1 VWIVFLL
8 FPLGIVPF
16 TYVFSFLFTSENV
29 AQTIIIFL
37 NFVLGGIG
45 AISVYFL
52 RLLEDTRDIGDSLHV
67 VFKALPTYCLTGSVM
82 FVAGKDAL
90 VLSRKDLPSDNLAIE
105 NLGGDIRALLI
116 HFAVWTVM
124 LILIESGMFQCL
136 RGKLSCRK
144 TLPTSTAEVQDD
156 DVEEE
161 TARVKAAG
169 KGDMKVR
176 VNGFRKIYSKSL
188 GSCECP
194 TPLVAV
200 ENCSFGLDNGEC
212 FALLG
217 TNGAGKTTTFK
228 SLTNETVADGGDIT
242 IGGYDIRK
250 QFN

>member
-1 VWIVFLL
+1 M

-16 TYVFSFLFTSENV
+16 TYVFSFLFASENV

-37 NFVLGGIG
+37 NFVLAGIG

-52 RLLEDTRDIGDSLHV
+52 RLLESTRETGDLLHV
-67 VFKALPTYCLTGSVM
+67 AFKALPTYCLTGSIM
-82 FVAGKDAL
+82 FVSGKDAL
-90 VLSRKDLPSDNLAIE
+90 VLSRRDVPIENLAIE
-105 NLGGDIRALLI
+105 NMGGDIRALLI
-116 HFAVWTVM
+116 HFVVWTVM
-124 LILIESGMFQCL
+124 LFLIESGMFQCL
-136 RGKLSCRK
+136 RGRCGS
-144 TLPTSTAEVQDD
+144 TLPPAPVEEQDD

-161 TARVKAAG
+161 INRVKASG

-176 VNGFRKIYSKSL
+176 VNGFRKIYKKSL

-194 TPLVAV
+194 IPLVAV